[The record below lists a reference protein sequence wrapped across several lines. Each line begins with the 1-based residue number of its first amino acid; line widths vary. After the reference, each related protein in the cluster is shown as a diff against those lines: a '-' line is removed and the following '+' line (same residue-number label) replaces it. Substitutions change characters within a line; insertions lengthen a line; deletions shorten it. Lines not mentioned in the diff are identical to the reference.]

1 MPKLVDLL
9 DAIAPEN
16 LINYRYVETN
26 QTANKIKTK
35 GTCTFHERT
44 LTKWNTQLLFLG
56 DSILNDFLENIS

>member
-16 LINYRYVETN
+16 LINYRYGETN

-35 GTCTFHERT
+35 GTGTFHERT
-44 LTKWNTQLLFLG
+44 LTK
-56 DSILNDFLENIS
+56 

>member
-16 LINYRYVETN
+16 LINYRYVEIN
-26 QTANKIKTK
+26 QTAANKIKTK

-56 DSILNDFLENIS
+56 DSILNDF

>member
-16 LINYRYVETN
+16 LINYRYGETN

-35 GTCTFHERT
+35 GTYVHF
-44 LTKWNTQLLFLG
+44 TK
-56 DSILNDFLENIS
+56 EP

>member
-1 MPKLVDLL
+1 MCNPLQNSGIEVQESQMPKLVDLL

-16 LINYRYVETN
+16 LINYRYGEIN

-44 LTKWNTQLLFLG
+44 LTK
-56 DSILNDFLENIS
+56 

>member
-1 MPKLVDLL
+1 MCNPLQNSGIEVQESQMPKLVDLL

-16 LINYRYVETN
+16 LINYRYGETS

-44 LTKWNTQLLFLG
+44 LTK
-56 DSILNDFLENIS
+56 